1 MPSADTLES
10 VKFLGGAESVSVCP
24 AADALRSVRE
34 FVSGKVLTA
43 PAAETLEGTKD
54 FVNGITCVLPAAD
67 AENSWMEIVTA
78 GVWVTPA
85 ASAPVSP
92 NEPLSAKALN
102 GAAENGLM
110 PNMV

>member
-1 MPSADTLES
+1 MPAADTLLS
-10 VKFLGGAESVSVCP
+10 VKFLGGAEIVSVCP
-24 AADALRSVRE
+24 AADALRSVLA
-34 FVSGKVLTA
+34 FVGGKVLTA

-54 FVNGITCVLPAAD
+54 FVKGISCVLPAAD

-78 GVWVTPA
+78 GAWATPA
-85 ASAPVSP
+85 APVPVSP
-92 NEPLSAKALN
+92 NDPLSAKALN